1 MADFKR
7 NILTMTIGGLVTAI
21 GIVSNIGDM
30 LFGPAQ
36 PTVGYVAPVVQ
47 VPLSTAD
54 WLWWQVVW
62 WLIPVAG
69 VVLIVAMVRGN
80 SATRLAREK
89 KSLSDHLSALTVK
102 SSKMLPLETQAIES
116 KPVVRS
122 FSDGL
127 LKLTRTT
134 IPLGYTKAGEIVTW
148 DVTQSPHIR
157 VHGKTQGSGKT
168 NLIKQ
173 VATGALMAGHHVI
186 VLDRRGFK
194 DWRDFDGKVE
204 FIDNRKAGT
213 FSNATDQVK
222 TLYQN
227 RDRVLGQ
234 HGAGNI
240 EDLPKKYRRVFL
252 VIAEFGT
259 ACREAAE
266 EELGKVV
273 SDLKTIMSEAGA
285 TGVHLVYESQ
295 VVNHDWPRE
304 LRGNGDPICGYL
316 PEDTSKAGGYSYA
329 YELKPYEF
337 HYDGERFLT
346 WDMKKY
352 AWQVLQAVQPM
363 AKRLIME
370 RSVAQESAECSPNAI
385 ERQPNGNRMAFTLEN
400 EPAFSVHRTFSDNNF
415 SAQSP
420 EKNNF
425 PDRTPNTERSA
436 ELREL
441 VWQWRDKNPTGT
453 QADLRKEF
461 SERNIEIAR
470 GYVHACWHSW
480 GQKRNEQAANSYQ
493 AIKYRLPK

>member
-30 LFGPAQ
+30 LFGTAQ

-47 VPLSTAD
+47 VPQSTAD

-213 FSNATDQVK
+213 FSNVTDQVK

-352 AWQVLQAVQPM
+352 AWQVLQAVPPLG
-363 AKRLIME
+363 KRLIAE
-370 RSVAQESAECSPNAI
+370 RPQPVTEERTSNKQGTLPPVGNAGNVTVPKPQNPLKNIYQRSRSWEDVAKVY
-385 ERQPNGNRMAFTLEN
+385 FTLY
-400 EPAFSVHRTFSDNNF
+400 
-415 SAQSP
+415 P
-420 EKNNF
+420 E
-425 PDRTPNTERSA
+425 S
-436 ELREL
+436 
-441 VWQWRDKNPTGT
+441 QH
-453 QADLRKEF
+453 ADWCRAMA
-461 SERNIEIAR
+461 EIADDGR
-470 GYVHACWHSW
+470 PYTDFKGRLSSDLFHTYSPKGKSHTEVVH
-480 GQKRNEQAANSYQ
+480 
-493 AIKYRLPK
+493 